1 MLHSLQHPG
10 SNLLSVSHI
19 TLAAIARHRRSQM
32 ARKPNDDRLQ
42 TIAQTIRDNPNRKP
56 GWIARVLGLD
66 NKSMM
71 RALAQLEDQGVLLAE
86 DDRGRV
92 SVIDQRR

>member
-1 MLHSLQHPG
+1 
-10 SNLLSVSHI
+10 
-19 TLAAIARHRRSQM
+19 M

>member
-1 MLHSLQHPG
+1 
-10 SNLLSVSHI
+10 
-19 TLAAIARHRRSQM
+19 M

-56 GWIARVLGLD
+56 GWIARLLGLD

>member
-1 MLHSLQHPG
+1 
-10 SNLLSVSHI
+10 
-19 TLAAIARHRRSQM
+19 M

-66 NKSMM
+66 NTSMM

>member
-1 MLHSLQHPG
+1 
-10 SNLLSVSHI
+10 
-19 TLAAIARHRRSQM
+19 M
-32 ARKPNDDRLQ
+32 ARKPDDQRLE

-56 GWIARVLGLD
+56 GWIARMLGLD

-71 RALAQLEDQGVLLAE
+71 RALTQLEDQGVLLAE

-92 SVIDQRR
+92 SVVGRRR

>member
-1 MLHSLQHPG
+1 M
-10 SNLLSVSHI
+10 
-19 TLAAIARHRRSQM
+19 
-32 ARKPNDDRLQ
+32 
-42 TIAQTIRDNPNRKP
+42 
-56 GWIARVLGLD
+56 LGLD

>member
-1 MLHSLQHPG
+1 
-10 SNLLSVSHI
+10 
-19 TLAAIARHRRSQM
+19 M
-32 ARKPNDDRLQ
+32 ARKTNDDRPQ

-56 GWIARVLGLD
+56 GWIARRLGLD

-71 RALAQLEDQGVLLAE
+71 RALTQLEDQGVLLAE